1 MWLRRLLIGLVVVMS
16 FAVLT
21 WADTLKMKNGTTIKG
36 KVTKFNNKE
45 FTILIDGS
53 NSRAIISADDI
64 ESIEFDGSS
73 PAANVPVNKPPQAT
87 NRPTQ
92 PTNPN
97 EDNEDSD
104 VTHGNKGS
112 VPNIRSVTVAIPA
125 REDWTSTGLIVT
137 KGQKVR
143 ISASGQVDLG
153 SGRKSGP
160 DGIAVDDKDRL
171 MPNYPTGGLIAVI
184 GDDNDNFIF
193 IGKSGEFVAQRS
205 GRLFLSVNEGN
216 LKDNTGT
223 YSARVEVELA
233 LGKP

>member
-1 MWLRRLLIGLVVVMS
+1 MLFTVMVS
-16 FAVLT
+16 
-21 WADTLKMKNGTTIKG
+21 ADTLKMKNGTTIKG

-45 FTILIDGS
+45 FTILIEGS

-64 ESIEFDGSS
+64 ESIEFDSGM
-73 PAANVPVNKPPQAT
+73 PAVNGPVNRPPANANKPPQAT
-87 NRPTQ
+87 NPTQ
-92 PTNPN
+92 QN

-104 VTHGNKGS
+104 LTHGTKGN

-125 REDWTSTGLIVT
+125 REDWTSTGLIVA

-143 ISASGQVDLG
+143 VTATGQVDLG
-153 SGRKSGP
+153 NGRKSGP
-160 DGIAVDDKDRL
+160 DGIAIDDKDRL

-193 IGKSGEFVAQRS
+193 IGKTGEFVAQRS

-216 LKDNTGT
+216 LKDNTGN
-223 YSARVEVELA
+223 YSARVEIELGTS
-233 LGKP
+233 GKP